1 MEELQ
6 QGLES
11 QEREAVE
18 RASQVERQQF
28 LSVARALQPVLEQQA
43 VLACNHLPSS
53 SNLSDLI
60 TSLADMAEEQRSS
73 TAELDSMIRLVDNKK
88 TQHAAPPQGPAK
100 CSHRLQL
107 HNSTTFSCHFVAR
120 VTAWVYLLHR
130 KRLFSPEAISLLSLS
145 TFASKQAN
153 SAKKPLTR
161 IRQGGNNHK

>member
-1 MEELQ
+1 M
-6 QGLES
+6 
-11 QEREAVE
+11 
-18 RASQVERQQF
+18 
-28 LSVARALQPVLEQQA
+28 SVARALQPVLEQQA

-88 TQHAAPPQGPAK
+88 TPPQHAAPPQGPAK

-107 HNSTTFSCHFVAR
+107 HNSTTFSCYFVAR

-130 KRLFSPEAISLLSLS
+130 KRFFSPEAISPLSIS